1 MGYMCLFNLVSSGF
15 IPRSG
20 IARSYGGFISSFLGI
35 SILSSIV
42 AVLIYVP
49 TNMQE
54 GSLFCTAS
62 PAFIVCRLYDDGHS
76 VQCKVIPYCSFDL
89 HFSNNEQY

>member
-1 MGYMCLFNLVSSGF
+1 MASIEIVG
-15 IPRSG
+15 
-20 IARSYGGFISSFLGI
+20 SYGSFLPSLLGI

-42 AVLIYVP
+42 AVSIYVS

-62 PAFIVCRLYDDGHS
+62 PALLFEDFLMITILAIMR
-76 VQCKVIPYCSFDL
+76 
-89 HFSNNEQY
+89 

>member
-1 MGYMCLFNLVSSGF
+1 MASIEIVG
-15 IPRSG
+15 
-20 IARSYGGFISSFLGI
+20 SYGSFLPSFLGI

-62 PAFIVCRLYDDGHS
+62 PALLFEDFFDDNHFD
-76 VQCKVIPYCSFDL
+76 QYEVISRSFL
-89 HFSNNEQY
+89 FFFFKFFS